1 MSKIPESE
9 ICPITGKP
17 GRPLRTRQPEELF
30 QAYNDYCKFPLTP
43 ELKQKYFTDPVTEYF
58 CKASGLRW
66 YSPCRLG
73 ESDFYERLSSFPDY
87 YNPGSWDKVEAL
99 RILGELGDP
108 SAVDVGCGD
117 GWLVREGGK
126 AGLQMMGTDLNAAA
140 IANARK
146 EGLTIFHPDDPAA
159 QGRHTDTLVSLQTLE
174 HVHDPVVW
182 LQAQIAQFTPRH
194 LILAVPAHD
203 TMLGRARE
211 PLCWPPHHFTQWSAQ
226 AMLALADRVGFK
238 VGRLIYEP
246 NDWRRFNGIL
256 NRERRR
262 HLDGTPTFP
271 KGRRGALLFWLLNH
285 LRVPW
290 VRRAHTLLA
299 VLERTQA

>member
-17 GRPLRTRQPEELF
+17 GRSLRTRQPEELF
-30 QAYNDYCKFPLTP
+30 QAYNDYCKFPLTA

-73 ESDFYERLSSFPDY
+73 ESDFYERLSSFPHY
-87 YNPGSWDKVEAL
+87 YNPGSWDKLEAL
-99 RILGELGDP
+99 QILLKIGGE

-117 GWLVREGGK
+117 GWLVREAMK

-140 IANARK
+140 IANGKK
-146 EGLTIFHPDDPAA
+146 EGLSVYHPDDIGA
-159 QGRHTDTLVSLQTLE
+159 QGRHVDTLVSLQTLE
-174 HVHDPVVW
+174 HVHNPVAW
-182 LQAQIAQFTPRH
+182 LQAQIDQFTPNH

-203 TMLGRARE
+203 TMLGRAME

-226 AMLALADRVGFK
+226 AMHSLADKIGFK
-238 VGRLIYEP
+238 VVRMTYEP

-262 HLDGTPTFP
+262 CLDGTPTFP
-271 KGRRGALLFWLLNH
+271 KGRRGALLFWLLSL
-285 LRVPW
+285 LRVSW
-290 VRRAHTLLA
+290 VSRAHTLLV
-299 VLERTQA
+299 VLKRMPT